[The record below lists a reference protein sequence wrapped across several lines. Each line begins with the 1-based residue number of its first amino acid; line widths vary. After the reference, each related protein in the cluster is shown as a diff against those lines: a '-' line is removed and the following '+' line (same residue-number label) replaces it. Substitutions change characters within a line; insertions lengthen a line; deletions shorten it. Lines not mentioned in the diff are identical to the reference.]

1 MLARFW
7 HDAWQFAN
15 RRAHLCA
22 ILLAISMGTVGS
34 TLIVGLNVT
43 VGLGGG
49 YFHVLRPDMAAGIG
63 KRNNWMKDSG
73 LFKKNQHYSHR
84 GS

>member
-15 RRAHLCA
+15 RRAHRCA
-22 ILLAISMGTVGS
+22 ILLAISVGTVGLTS
-34 TLIVGLNVT
+34 MVGLNVT
-43 VGLGGG
+43 VGLGGV